1 MNDSAV
7 VGSARPR
14 KSAGAGATVIAAFGG
29 LLFGYDT
36 GIISAALLYIGPEF
50 DLSDQ
55 AKEFVVASLLV
66 GAIIGVAAGGAIMD
80 RIGRRRT
87 LLAVAV
93 LFLAGAIA
101 SGLAASMVVL
111 LLARILL
118 GLAIGAASVAVPAYI
133 AEIAPAHLRG
143 RLVSVNQLMI
153 SSGILISYITGYVLS
168 DSQAWRW
175 MLAVAAVPALVMLVA
190 LPLLP
195 ESPRWLLS
203 QGRDGEARAL
213 LLRSRSAQAVDDEIA
228 EITAAM
234 RAEKTYTFRDL
245 LSSRFRPGIILGVGV
260 AATNQLVG
268 VNAVTYY
275 TPTLLTGSGFGDS
288 AAILS
293 SVGLGVANV
302 GFTLVGLLLVDRIGR
317 RPLVLGGTGL
327 VVLSLVVIGAVY
339 AFTDLDGI
347 WAGVLLTFLMI
358 YQASFSASLGLAMW
372 LVNSE
377 VFPTEVRGKAGSAG
391 LATHWILNLLI
402 SVTVLTTI
410 NALSPSGLFWLYA
423 VLGGLGLLFLH
434 RKLPE
439 TRGRTL
445 EEIDAEL
452 NGDVPARTPTAS

>member
-1 MNDSAV
+1 VEEMHDSAV

-14 KSAGAGATVIAAFGG
+14 RSAGAGATVIAALGG

-36 GIISAALLYIGPEF
+36 GIISAALLYIGPEC

-55 AKEFVVASLLV
+55 AREYVVASLLV

-80 RIGRRRT
+80 RLGRRRP

-203 QGRDGEARAL
+203 QGR
-213 LLRSRSAQAVDDEIA
+213 
-228 EITAAM
+228 
-234 RAEKTYTFRDL
+234 
-245 LSSRFRPGIILGVGV
+245 
-260 AATNQLVG
+260 
-268 VNAVTYY
+268 
-275 TPTLLTGSGFGDS
+275 
-288 AAILS
+288 
-293 SVGLGVANV
+293 
-302 GFTLVGLLLVDRIGR
+302 
-317 RPLVLGGTGL
+317 
-327 VVLSLVVIGAVY
+327 
-339 AFTDLDGI
+339 
-347 WAGVLLTFLMI
+347 
-358 YQASFSASLGLAMW
+358 
-372 LVNSE
+372 
-377 VFPTEVRGKAGSAG
+377 
-391 LATHWILNLLI
+391 
-402 SVTVLTTI
+402 
-410 NALSPSGLFWLYA
+410 
-423 VLGGLGLLFLH
+423 
-434 RKLPE
+434 
-439 TRGRTL
+439 
-445 EEIDAEL
+445 
-452 NGDVPARTPTAS
+452 